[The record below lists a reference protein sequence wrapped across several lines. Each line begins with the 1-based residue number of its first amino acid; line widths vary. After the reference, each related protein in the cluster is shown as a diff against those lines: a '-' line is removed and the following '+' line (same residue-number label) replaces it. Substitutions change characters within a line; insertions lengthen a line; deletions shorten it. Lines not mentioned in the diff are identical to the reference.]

1 MNAKKQTA
9 AKSRQQEVA
18 NHDWC
23 APVSPEAPCGIDLE
37 YDPEYVVMSARST
50 VQPDAQYGNFVGSAD
65 PVNWSDLDRDCRRLM
80 LRTKDIRIAV
90 LFTRCRTRLG
100 GAAGLGEGILLLARL
115 LDMYPDTIHPQLI
128 VDTDRDA
135 ALEIR
140 ANALQ
145 ALTDAEGLMS
155 DLREVPLAKST
166 AVRLQVR
173 DVERAFARPRPVDA
187 LAPDSVSQ
195 QLDALR
201 EQNAALLAGFDQ
213 ALASLG
219 TITAWCDLHLGS
231 FAPDLSALAK
241 LLGLLARPMDTID
254 NRVVDSALQDDSYS
268 DETGAINTGEAQTEA
283 VRGDLE
289 GPTLLDEHVEL
300 IETVQSVRS
309 PRAPLSDRKAA
320 LEKMRQARL
329 WFETH
334 EPSSPIPV
342 LLKRAEQLVGAS
354 YVEVVRAIPPDLL
367 VQWNVEA

>member
-1 MNAKKQTA
+1 MNPKKQTA
-9 AKSRQQEVA
+9 AKSRPQEVVS
-18 NHDWC
+18 HDWC
-23 APVSPEAPCGIDLE
+23 APVSADAPCGIDLE

-65 PVNWSDLDRDCRRLM
+65 PVNWSDIDRDCRRLM

-100 GAAGLGEGILLLARL
+100 GAAGLGEGIFLLGRL
-115 LDMYPDTIHPQLI
+115 LDMYPDTIHPQLA

-145 ALTDAEGLMS
+145 ALTDTEGLMS

-166 AVRLQVR
+166 AARLQVR

-187 LAPDSVSQ
+187 LAPDSVTQ

-201 EQNAALLAGFDQ
+201 EQNPALLAGFDQ

-219 TITAWCDLHLGS
+219 TIATWCELHLGS
-231 FAPDLSALAK
+231 FAPDLSPLTK
-241 LLGLLARPMDTID
+241 LLGLLARPIGSPLVNDVLLDDAHSNETAAID
-254 NRVVDSALQDDSYS
+254 
-268 DETGAINTGEAQTEA
+268 GGEAKTET
-283 VRGDLE
+283 VKEHIE
-289 GPTLLDEHVEL
+289 GSTSLDEHVEP
-300 IETVQSVRS
+300 IETVLSVRT
-309 PRAPLSDRKAA
+309 PRDPLSDRKAA

-354 YVEVVRAIPPDLL
+354 YVEVIRAIPAELL
-367 VQWNVEA
+367 VQWNSEA

>member
-1 MNAKKQTA
+1 MNPKKQTA
-9 AKSRQQEVA
+9 AKSWLQEVVS
-18 NHDWC
+18 HDWC
-23 APVSPEAPCGIDLE
+23 APVSADAPCGIDLE

-65 PVNWSDLDRDCRRLM
+65 PVNWSDIDRDCRRLM

-100 GAAGLGEGILLLARL
+100 GAAGLGEAILLLARL
-115 LDMYPDTIHPQLI
+115 LDMYPDTIHPQLA

-145 ALTDAEGLMS
+145 ALTDTEGLMS

-166 AVRLQVR
+166 AARLQVR

-187 LAPDSVSQ
+187 LAPDSVTQ

-201 EQNAALLAGFDQ
+201 EQNPALLAGFDQ

-219 TITAWCDLHLGS
+219 TIATWCELHLGS
-231 FAPDLSALAK
+231 FAPDLSPLTK
-241 LLGLLARPMDTID
+241 LLGLLARPIGSPLVNDVLLDDAHSNETAAID
-254 NRVVDSALQDDSYS
+254 G
-268 DETGAINTGEAQTEA
+268 EEAQTEA
-283 VRGDLE
+283 VKEHIE
-289 GPTLLDEHVEL
+289 GPTSVDEHVEP
-300 IETVQSVRS
+300 IETVQTVRTL
-309 PRAPLSDRKAA
+309 RAPLNDRKAA

-354 YVEVVRAIPPDLL
+354 YVEVIRAIPAELL
-367 VQWNVEA
+367 VQWNSEA

>member
-1 MNAKKQTA
+1 MNSKKQTA
-9 AKSRQQEVA
+9 AKSRQQEGA
-18 NHDWC
+18 NHAWC
-23 APVSPEAPCGIDLE
+23 APVSADAPCGIDLE

-65 PVNWSDLDRDCRRLM
+65 PVNWGDIDRDCRRLM

-115 LDMYPDTIHPQLI
+115 LDMYPDTIHPQLA

-145 ALTDAEGLMS
+145 ALTDGEGLMS
-155 DLREVPLAKST
+155 DLREVSLAKST
-166 AVRLQVR
+166 AARLQVR

-187 LAPDSVSQ
+187 LAPDSVTQ

-201 EQNAALLAGFDQ
+201 EQNAAFLAGFDQ
-213 ALASLG
+213 ALESLG
-219 TITAWCDLHLGS
+219 TIASWCELHLGS

-241 LLGLLARPMDTID
+241 LLGLLARPMDALSLAA
-254 NRVVDSALQDDSYS
+254 DSALQDDSYS
-268 DETGAINTGEAQTEA
+268 DETAAIGTGAVQEEPVG
-283 VRGDLE
+283 GHLE
-289 GPTLLDEHVEL
+289 GATLLGEHVEP
-300 IETVQSVRS
+300 IGTVQSVRS
-309 PRAPLSDRKAA
+309 TRAPLSDRKAA
-320 LEKMRQARL
+320 LEKMRQARV

-367 VQWNVEA
+367 VQWNLEA

>member
-1 MNAKKQTA
+1 M
-9 AKSRQQEVA
+9 
-18 NHDWC
+18 
-23 APVSPEAPCGIDLE
+23 DLE

-65 PVNWSDLDRDCRRLM
+65 PVNWSDIDRDCRRLM

-100 GAAGLGEGILLLARL
+100 GAAGLGEGIFLLARL
-115 LDMYPDTIHPQLI
+115 LEMYPDTIHPQLV

-140 ANALQ
+140 ANTLQ
-145 ALTDAEGLMS
+145 ALTDTEGLLS

-187 LAPDSVSQ
+187 LAPDSVTQ

-201 EQNAALLAGFDQ
+201 EQNPALLSGFDQ
-213 ALASLG
+213 ALASIG
-219 TITAWCDLHLGS
+219 TITTWCELHLGS

-241 LLGLLARPMDTID
+241 LLGLLARPID
-254 NRVVDSALQDDSYS
+254 RIGSSVVDNVLQDHAHG
-268 DETGAINTGEAQTEA
+268 DETATRDAGELQTEA
-283 VRGDLE
+283 VEESVE
-289 GPTLLDEHVEL
+289 GAALLVEHVEP
-300 IETVQSVRS
+300 IEIVQSVRS
-309 PRAPLSDRKAA
+309 PRGPLSDRKAA

-354 YVEVVRAIPPDLL
+354 YVEVIRAIPPDLL
-367 VQWNVEA
+367 VQWNTEA